1 MKRILHIA
9 TLLALVLAAPLARAW
24 VYHDGDV
31 LLIFRENGF
40 DDVEFD
46 LGNISQFSTRP
57 TGPPARSA
65 VGTPASGH
73 KHIRLGF
80 DRSERDSARHYQQDE
95 QQPSSWVSG
104 PEPDTTA
111 YSVSPSAWQS
121 SLYATINAL
130 GTRPVIYSIPTA
142 SSSSPGGA
150 LPSPDTNGYEFD
162 PTAAY
167 QIASYDWIVS
177 GTITLGNAIYPNTA
191 YLPSLG
197 GKSPFIV
204 ESVIPASFDFWQIQ
218 PSTATPAPAD
228 TYVGQ
233 FSITADGTLTFVA
246 GAPASSITGHHADG
260 KRQRRFI
267 HHRRRG
273 TLLAGIHQHAGRAGF
288 PVAGGQRAY
297 SWRRI
302 ERFTHLHQFQRDRI
316 LPGHSIPIAALE
328 AKAATRREDNH
339 NE

>member
-1 MKRILHIA
+1 MKRILHLA
-9 TLLALVLAAPLARAW
+9 VFLALVLAAPLARAW

-31 LLIFRENGF
+31 LLVFRENGF

-46 LGNISQFSTRP
+46 LGNISQFLNQSNGA
-57 TGPPARSA
+57 TGT
-65 VGTPASGH
+65 VGGWDATPVLNTFGPNLTGVSVILLATTGKTNS
-73 KHIRLGF
+73 
-80 DRSERDSARHYQQDE
+80 S
-95 QQPSSWVSG
+95 PSSWVSG

-130 GTRPVIYSIPTA
+130 GTRPVIYAIPTA

-177 GTITLGNAIYPNTA
+177 GGISLGNAIYANTA

-197 GKSPFIV
+197 GKSPFLV
-204 ESVIPASFDFWQIQ
+204 ESVIPTSFDFWQIQ
-218 PSTATPAPAD
+218 PSTATPAPPD

-233 FSITADGTLTFVA
+233 FEIATNGTLTFVA
-246 GAPASSITGHHADG
+246 GPPASSIVGLTRTGNVDDISYTTVIGGHYSLVSTNTLGAPVSQWPVVSGPIPGDG
-260 KRQRRFI
+260 FNDSL
-267 HHRRRG
+267 
-273 TLLAGIHQHAGRAGF
+273 TDTNSNTTGF
-288 PVAGGQRAY
+288 YQVIRSP
-297 SWRRI
+297 
-302 ERFTHLHQFQRDRI
+302 
-316 LPGHSIPIAALE
+316 
-328 AKAATRREDNH
+328 
-339 NE
+339 

>member
-9 TLLALVLAAPLARAW
+9 TFLAIVLAAPLAQAW

-46 LGNISQFSTRP
+46 LGNVSQFLGQANGATSTVGGWDASVVTSVFGSDL
-57 TGPPARSA
+57 TGVSVILLATTSK
-65 VGTPASGH
+65 TNST
-73 KHIRLGF
+73 
-80 DRSERDSARHYQQDE
+80 
-95 QQPSSWVSG
+95 PSSWVSG

-177 GTITLGNAIYPNTA
+177 GTISLGNAIYPNTA

-197 GKSPFIV
+197 GKSPFVV

-218 PSTATPAPAD
+218 PSTTTPAPAD

-233 FSITADGTLTFVA
+233 FSITTDGTLTFVS
-246 GAPASSITGHHADG
+246 GPPASSITGITQTGNVSDVTYTTVIGGHYSLVSTNTLGAPVSQWPVVSGPIPGDG
-260 KRQRRFI
+260 LND
-267 HHRRRG
+267 
-273 TLLAGIHQHAGRAGF
+273 TLTYTNSSATGF
-288 PVAGGQRAY
+288 YQVVRSP
-297 SWRRI
+297 
-302 ERFTHLHQFQRDRI
+302 
-316 LPGHSIPIAALE
+316 
-328 AKAATRREDNH
+328 
-339 NE
+339 